1 MQRISLAPVLSAT
14 RSRVSCWIIYLLL
27 SSGGF
32 CSALL
37 AGSLAERIVA
47 VMHTSRRG
55 LLAGTPPPVG
65 NWGWCCLLGLLE
77 DLDQTPPLGGGQ
89 RPRLH
94 DQHEVAHARRAL
106 LVVRLDLA
114 GASDDL
120 AVERVL
126 DPVLDLDHDGLVH
139 LVAHDIAP
147 ARLAVRAVLGRGG
160 GVLLS
165 HVSLTRSRSERY
177 GCRAH
182 ARAGSCRSERCRDA
196 RP

>member
-32 CSALL
+32 CSALA

-47 VMHTSRRG
+47 VMHTLRRG

-77 DLDQTPPLGGGQ
+77 DLDQTPPLGGAERTG
-89 RPRLH
+89 LH
-94 DQHEVAHARRAL
+94 DQHEVAHARRAQ

-139 LVAHDIAP
+139 LVADHVAA
-147 ARLAVRAVLGRGG
+147 ARLAVAALVSDRRRLL
-160 GVLLS
+160 VLLVS
-165 HVSLTRSRSERY
+165 HRYHSLALGAVRMPSSRSRRIV
-177 GCRAH
+177 
-182 ARAGSCRSERCRDA
+182 
-196 RP
+196 